1 MKIALLAPANSSHT
15 IKWANAY
22 VRHGHRV
29 RLYSLPNHANQN
41 EIIDERVQ
49 IVYLKTG
56 GFRGYLMGG
65 RQLRKDIQVGRDAHG
80 AVGDLL
86 RRVREL

>member
-56 GFRGYLMGG
+56 
-65 RQLRKDIQVGRDAHG
+65 
-80 AVGDLL
+80 
-86 RRVREL
+86 